1 MILDKQVLMRVNSRT
16 AQTYKDK
23 GYDIPMRMGSH
34 GHMVFDTD
42 AYFYVN
48 VEDLEPT
55 STVDVHTE
63 CDICKTP
70 KIMPYREYYRQLDEN
85 GLRTCINCKT
95 IKSRKS
101 NLEKY
106 GVEYISQLD
115 SVKEKVIKTNQEKRG
130 VNWCMQSQECLDKRK
145 QTCLE
150 RYGCESPRQLES
162 VKEKAVQTNLKRY
175 GVVNPFM
182 NKEIQDKMKAT
193 LRDKYGTENLMD
205 IPVIREKIAI
215 TNLERYGHKCSLGN
229 TDVYAKGLQT
239 KYKNG
244 TIATSTQQE
253 YICNLYNGTLN
264 FPCSHYNLDIV
275 LDNIDIE
282 YDGGGHQLSVEL
294 GNISQHDFDVK
305 QTVRDKIVKSNGYK
319 IIRLISKSDNL
330 PSDEVLLHILDLSKE
345 YFNSTSHT
353 WVEWY
358 FDENKFRNADNM
370 YGSYFDFGVLRNIR
384 NKTT

>member
-1 MILDKQVLMRVNSRT
+1 
-16 AQTYKDK
+16 
-23 GYDIPMRMGSH
+23 
-34 GHMVFDTD
+34 
-42 AYFYVN
+42 
-48 VEDLEPT
+48 
-55 STVDVHTE
+55 
-63 CDICKTP
+63 
-70 KIMPYREYYRQLDEN
+70 
-85 GLRTCINCKT
+85 
-95 IKSRKS
+95 
-101 NLEKY
+101 
-106 GVEYISQLD
+106 
-115 SVKEKVIKTNQEKRG
+115 
-130 VNWCMQSQECLDKRK
+130 
-145 QTCLE
+145 
-150 RYGCESPRQLES
+150 
-162 VKEKAVQTNLKRY
+162 
-175 GVVNPFM
+175 
-182 NKEIQDKMKAT
+182 
-193 LRDKYGTENLMD
+193 MD
-205 IPVIREKIAI
+205 IPGIREKIAI

-330 PSDEVLLHILDLSKE
+330 PSDKVLLHILDLSKE

-358 FDENKFRNADNM
+358 FDENKYRNADNIQ
-370 YGSYFDFGVLRNIR
+370 GVYFDFGVLRNIR